1 MDKTQTNGHEY
12 HDEKISFKNI
22 NSAGIT
28 ISVLINFPES
38 FDEGKKYPAIVV
50 THPGGGVE
58 RQR

>member
-1 MDKTQTNGHEY
+1 M
-12 HDEKISFKNI
+12 
-22 NSAGIT
+22 
-28 ISVLINFPES
+28 SVLINFPES